1 MFINI
6 NILKLNY
13 ILFLLSGI
21 QYKMGSSNMDIEKN
35 ISIARE
41 SSMDYTGYSM
51 HLFTNSL
58 MDEETHELCP
68 PQHNHYM
75 E

>member
-13 ILFLLSGI
+13 KLFLQLDI
-21 QYKMGSSNMDIEKN
+21 QYKMDSSNMDIEKD

-41 SSMDYTGYSM
+41 SSTDYIGYSM

>member
-1 MFINI
+1 
-6 NILKLNY
+6 
-13 ILFLLSGI
+13 
-21 QYKMGSSNMDIEKN
+21 MGSSNMDIEKD

-68 PQHNHYM
+68 PQHNHSM

>member
-13 ILFLLSGI
+13 ILFLLLDI
-21 QYKMGSSNMDIEKN
+21 QYKMGSSNMDIEKD

-41 SSMDYTGYSM
+41 SSMDYIGYSM
-51 HLFTNSL
+51 HLFTNSS

-68 PQHNHYM
+68 PQHNHSM